1 MPTIRYITLAVAA
14 LLGACASAPANDGI
28 PTPEQRQKITELF
41 KPYYGCMI
49 VETKRYVDGGARPE
63 LALNTADSK
72 CSPFFSDV
80 EDYAVQ
86 QNLRRAYVTGA
97 YKGARERGRV
107 VAMDA
112 LTAPR

>member
-1 MPTIRYITLAVAA
+1 MTFRVLTLAIAA
-14 LLGACASAPANDGI
+14 LLAACASTPSNDGI
-28 PTPEQRQKITELF
+28 PTTEERQHISDLF

-49 VETKRYVDGGARPE
+49 VETKRYVTGGARPE
-63 LALNTADSK
+63 LALDTADSK
-72 CSPFFSDV
+72 CSPMFSAV

-97 YKGARERGRV
+97 YKGARQRGRV
-107 VAMDA
+107 VAMDS